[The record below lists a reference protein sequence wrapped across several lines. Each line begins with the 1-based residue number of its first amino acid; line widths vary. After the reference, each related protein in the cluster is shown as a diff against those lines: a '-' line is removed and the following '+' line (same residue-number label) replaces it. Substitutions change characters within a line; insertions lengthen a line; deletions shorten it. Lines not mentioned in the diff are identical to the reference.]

1 MRFYPQQCL
10 RHPSDLSSLQSR
22 YGMFVCGSDQVWN
35 TDITHHDYSYFRIF
49 VGQSEK
55 AAYAPSFGL
64 EFFTL
69 HGKQEHIANY

>member
-1 MRFYPQQCL
+1 
-10 RHPSDLSSLQSR
+10 
-22 YGMFVCGSDQVWN
+22 MFVCGSDQVWN